1 MSLMLH
7 RGAEEIPF
15 AELQEAPTPQATK
28 THVPIAHHSL
38 VSHVRY
44 ALGMN
49 GHEVTEEHHGVT
61 PDGMRYF
68 GLLVLKSTYG
78 DYTDT
83 VGLRNSHDKRFPVGI
98 AMGARVFV
106 CDNLSFLGDHV
117 IRRKHTPNLK
127 RELPGLVME
136 VVEPLKETRLT
147 QQIIFDRYKRTELN
161 PILAD
166 SAITEMY
173 RQDVINVQRIAD
185 VHREW
190 NEPSVEGLEGSSA
203 WRLFNAATHALEGMI
218 TEHPV
223 KTQKLHRI
231 IDGVCEKTKSLV
243 TY

>member
-44 ALGMN
+44 ALGMH

-68 GLLVLKSTYG
+68 GLLILKSKYG

-136 VVEPLKETRLT
+136 VVEPLTEARKA

-161 PILAD
+161 PVLAD
-166 SAITEMY
+166 STIMEMY
-173 RQDVINVQRIAD
+173 PRCAAGLRP
-185 VHREW
+185 HR
-190 NEPSVEGLEGSSA
+190 LA
-203 WRLFNAATHALEGMI
+203 WRSTSWLENAQQAQPSGACTSSWLSTSTTLAA
-218 TEHPV
+218 V
-223 KTQKLHRI
+223 NRSRDRNSKA
-231 IDGVCEKTKSLV
+231 
-243 TY
+243 